1 MPLNISA
8 LAPAIGNTRDLM
20 SRFNSGPR
28 VDVSAKLREF
38 QNERSS
44 QMPSTTPERTT
55 SGASSSGSG
64 ESGAIIDTTDTER
77 RNAVTTAKMN
87 DMNNDPT
94 LNNSVK
100 VQMLHENL
108 DLAVRSVTQNAQQ
121 VSNLLKTTG

>member
-77 RNAVTTAKMN
+77 RNAVTTAQMN

-94 LNNSVK
+94 LNNSAK
-100 VQMLHENL
+100 VQLLHENL
-108 DLAVRSVTQNAQQ
+108 DLAVQSVANNEQRLL
-121 VSNLLKTTG
+121 NLINRTG